1 MIATESRPPV
11 SPGEPA
17 PDFVLPAVHLDG
29 TVALADYRGKTPVLL
44 AMMRGLYCAFC
55 RRHIAQLGTT
65 RKKLRALGV
74 EVLAIVAMQPERARL
89 YYRFRP
95 VGVPLAADPDLA
107 THRAYGV
114 PQPALTPEITQAVAS
129 KYVDLARELQIP
141 ATDQAGIRSALC
153 HKDGFEPLPAEQKD
167 RRDWS
172 ERYGAQ
178 LIGQFLVDREGIVRW
193 INIEGATEGLAG
205 LEKFPTDE
213 EFLVAAQQLVG

>member
-1 MIATESRPPV
+1 MATNQTRPPV
-11 SPGEPA
+11 FPGERA
-17 PDFVLPAVHLDG
+17 PDFVLPAVNASG
-29 TVALADYRGKTPVLL
+29 TVALANYRGRTPVLL

-65 RKKLRALGV
+65 RRKLEALGV
-74 EVLAIVAMQPERARL
+74 ETLAIVAMPAERLRL

-95 VGVPLAADPDLA
+95 VSVPVAADPDLA

-129 KYVDLARELQIP
+129 KYLGLARELRI
-141 ATDQAGIRSALC
+141 ATTDQAEIRSILC
-153 HKDGFEPLPAEQKD
+153 QQDGFEPLQSEQQD

-172 ERYGAQ
+172 QRHGAQ
-178 LIGQFLVDREGIVRW
+178 FTGQFLVDREGIVRW
-193 INIEGATEGLAG
+193 TNIEGATEGLAG

-213 EFLVAAQQLVG
+213 EFLAAAQRWVA